1 MNQCKIAP
9 WLPIFLGVMLTLLSC
24 TKTRHWELSRFVDP
38 EICGGCHEEIYKQW
52 KGSTHSMAFVDPLY
66 REVALHDLKGLVDPD
81 ELAEGEL
88 CVKCHTPVGFVS
100 GMPTKTSDHL
110 KKVPHLAEKGVQCDF
125 CHSATGARK
134 VYNAELELDP
144 GQGQESPGTKRGPYR
159 DSKSDFH
166 KSAYSKFHTRSEICG
181 SCHDVRHVVFG
192 TKLET
197 PYEEWKKGP
206 YAEKDIPC
214 QGCHMRQR
222 PGVPATGS
230 TDRPDNPGEAAAGGP
245 KRNHVFT
252 HYFVGANTLIP
263 SLFKHNDQVTMAEER
278 LRNAAIVNVGEKMT
292 NGTINVSVTN
302 NGAGHSIPT
311 GLSHV
316 RQIWLEVRVT
326 SLDGRVLLH
335 SGRLDGEGRI
345 DPSALIYNT
354 VLGDGKGKPVMNVAK
369 AREVLKDRR
378 IGPLKS
384 VSETFRLQQVKDGMI
399 IVEAKLWYRLAPQE
413 LVDSVLGRGKL
424 AIPAVLMASDKK
436 RVTVTP

>member
-1 MNQCKIAP
+1 
-9 WLPIFLGVMLTLLSC
+9 
-24 TKTRHWELSRFVDP
+24 
-38 EICGGCHEEIYKQW
+38 
-52 KGSTHSMAFVDPLY
+52 
-66 REVALHDLKGLVDPD
+66 
-81 ELAEGEL
+81 
-88 CVKCHTPVGFVS
+88 
-100 GMPTKTSDHL
+100 
-110 KKVPHLAEKGVQCDF
+110 
-125 CHSATGARK
+125 
-134 VYNAELELDP
+134 
-144 GQGQESPGTKRGPYR
+144 
-159 DSKSDFH
+159 
-166 KSAYSKFHTRSEICG
+166 
-181 SCHDVRHVVFG
+181 
-192 TKLET
+192 
-197 PYEEWKKGP
+197 
-206 YAEKDIPC
+206 
-214 QGCHMRQR
+214 
-222 PGVPATGS
+222 
-230 TDRPDNPGEAAAGGP
+230 
-245 KRNHVFT
+245 
-252 HYFVGANTLIP
+252 VGANTLIP